1 MGRTGAVRG
10 DGVETEPLLTV
21 DGWFDI
27 GPLKQGKKN
36 TQNSGILRRIPFKV
50 RAIHA
55 KIIY

>member
-27 GPLKQGKKN
+27 GPLKQGKK
-36 TQNSGILRRIPFKV
+36 
-50 RAIHA
+50 HA
-55 KIIY
+55 KPWNIKTDSVQSSSNTC